1 MHRIAIRL
9 ASRCA
14 VRSFESSLVRSNP
27 QCELGFLTDT
37 RRMNVAL
44 TRARRSL
51 TVFGDSSTLAN
62 HEFYLRLLEYFENQ
76 EAYGNVWELGE
87 AAT

>member
-1 MHRIAIRL
+1 
-9 ASRCA
+9 
-14 VRSFESSLVRSNP
+14 
-27 QCELGFLTDT
+27 
-37 RRMNVAL
+37 MNVAL